1 MSSVFS
7 RSSNATAPALA
18 LAACLLSGVG
28 PVLAAE
34 PAPAFELPT
43 REASVQLE
51 ALRGKVVLVDFWAS
65 WCGPCRESF
74 PWMNA
79 MYRKYHDQGLEI
91 VAINVDAD
99 TRDAEVFLQN
109 NPAGFTV
116 AFDPSGTTPE
126 LFGVMGMPSSYLV
139 NRQGGIKSE
148 HVGFRIAEKEEYER
162 QIRELLNE

>member
-7 RSSNATAPALA
+7 RSSNPTAPAVA
-18 LAACLLSGVG
+18 LTACLLSGAG
-28 PVLAAE
+28 QVLAAT

-43 REASVQLE
+43 REAPVQLE

-74 PWMNA
+74 PWMNS

-99 TRDAEVFLQN
+99 TSDAEEFLDN
-109 NPAGFTV
+109 NPAEFTV

-126 LFGVMGMPSSYLV
+126 RFGVMGMPSSYLV
-139 NRQGGIKSE
+139 DRQGGIESE
-148 HVGFRIAEKEEYER
+148 HIGFRVSEKVEYER